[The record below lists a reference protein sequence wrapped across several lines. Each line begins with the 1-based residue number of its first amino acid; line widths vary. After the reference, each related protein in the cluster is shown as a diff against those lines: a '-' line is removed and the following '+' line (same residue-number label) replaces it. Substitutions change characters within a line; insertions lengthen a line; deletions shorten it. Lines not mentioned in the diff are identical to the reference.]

1 MKSND
6 VSFKRRLCRL
16 LKKRLIY
23 NAQGEVDFLAPL
35 GKGATYLDLVLMA
48 QIKKASGGDTSSA
61 SFLRDTSGNKLKD
74 RVETET
80 QTSSVRPFDL
90 I

>member
-1 MKSND
+1 MKSNE
-6 VSFKRRLCRL
+6 VSFKKRLCKHL
-16 LKKRLIY
+16 SKKLVY
-23 NAQGEVDFLAPL
+23 NAQGEVDFNALL

-48 QIKKASGGDTSSA
+48 QIKKASNGDTSSA

-74 RVETET
+74 KVESEARALDI
-80 QTSSVRPFDL
+80 SPFDL